1 MMAKILNL
9 FVAVM
14 FTTVLF
20 GQTDTVK
27 HLPVELQNSGIYHI
41 AAVRTVDTATFVDV
55 HITFISKWWSM
66 FSKTNFIKETDTD
79 QKMYPKGIVGAVFE
93 ERLWTPKSGDTLVT
107 LVFDPL
113 PANVKKIDFGEGEK
127 TYMYGVD
134 IDGKAGQLGKRS
146 DDQKEKVALEWVHV
160 ELAKAEN
167 PKVLESYDGEDF
179 FRRDSVRIVGY
190 IKGYDPR
197 LGFSSGIIYQSD
209 LFTREDFPATARI
222 YENGTFEVSYE
233 ALYPEITSIVIN
245 DQTIEFY
252 AEPGHTIG
260 LLLDWEDFL
269 QGDRYRDRSYT
280 WQHTQYLGD
289 LGEFNESL
297 FAIDTRRPDY
307 KKLLDSQK
315 KVAPSEFK
323 NTWLNQWKAESL
335 HFDSVLLASNVDA
348 KLSSLIKAQLD
359 MVYATYF
366 FEYASNRDYYSKQD
380 TANQI
385 LKMPLPDDYYDF
397 VNELDFNKQTYLVS
411 SDFSV
416 FINRYEYAD
425 PFRIRSVFKDSTLT
439 QPETAKMGLIND
451 IALGRHITVMLKQ
464 LPDFGNKL
472 VEKELIERPT
482 VVRNIKDYV
491 DYLEVRRMGYELP
504 DTEGAKVF
512 KNIADKYKGKVLIVD
527 FWAEWCAPC
536 RAGIEAHLADR
547 EKYADHPDFAFLFV
561 TDQSTSEKFYREYTA
576 KQKMVNSYKVS
587 DDEYLALRELF
598 RFNGIPRY
606 ILVGAEGRILD
617 DKYSMRNW
625 KSDFV
630 KRFPDKFKREDFLGN
645 PSAKELSQN

>member
-1 MMAKILNL
+1 MKKIFNL
-9 FVAVM
+9 FIALV
-14 FTTVLF
+14 FTTTLF

-27 HLPVELQNSGIYHI
+27 HLPAELQNSGIYHI
-41 AAVRTVDTATFVDV
+41 TAVRTVDTATFV
-55 HITFISKWWSM
+55 
-66 FSKTNFIKETDTD
+66 
-79 QKMYPKGIVGAVFE
+79 
-93 ERLWTPKSGDTLVT
+93 
-107 LVFDPL
+107 
-113 PANVKKIDFGEGEK
+113 
-127 TYMYGVD
+127 GVD
-134 IDGKAGQLGKRS
+134 IHKKTGQTINNS
-146 DDQKEKVALEWVHV
+146 DDQKEKEALEWVHA

-167 PKVLESYDGEDF
+167 PEVLTSYDGDDF

-233 ALYPEITSIVIN
+233 ALYPEISYIAIN
-245 DQTIEFY
+245 NQTIEFY

-269 QGDRYRDRSYT
+269 QSDRYRDRSYT
-280 WQHTQYLGD
+280 WQHVQYLGD
-289 LGEFNESL
+289 LGEFNELL

-315 KVAPSEFK
+315 KIAPNDFK
-323 NTWLNQWKAESL
+323 NTWLNQWKAESV
-335 HFDSVLLASNVDA
+335 HFDSVLLARNVDA

-385 LKMPLPDDYYDF
+385 LKMPIPEDYYDF
-397 VNELDFNKQTYLVS
+397 VIALDFNNQAYLVA

-416 FINRYEYAD
+416 FINSYEYAK
-425 PFRIRSVFKDSTLT
+425 PFRIRPSFADSTLT
-439 QPETAKMGLIND
+439 QPETARSGLIND
-451 IALGRHITVMLKQ
+451 IALGRHIAVMLKQ
-464 LPDFGNKL
+464 LPDFGKKL
-472 VEKELIERPT
+472 VENQPIEHPFVT
-482 VVRNIKDYV
+482 KKIRNYSEYV
-491 DYLEVRRMGYELP
+491 EARRAGYELP
-504 DTEGAKVF
+504 DTYGAQVF
-512 KNIADKYKGKVLIVD
+512 KKIADKYKGKVLIVD
-527 FWAEWCAPC
+527 FWAEWCGPC
-536 RAGIEAHLADR
+536 RTGIERHLADR
-547 EKYADHPDFAFLFV
+547 ERYADHPDFAFVFV
-561 TDQSTSEKFYREYTA
+561 TDESTSEKFYRDYTK

-587 DDEYLALRELF
+587 NDEYRALRELF

-606 ILVGAEGRILD
+606 ILVAADGRILD
-617 DKYSMRNW
+617 DKYMMRSW

-630 KRFPDKFKREDFLGN
+630 KRFPDKFKREDFLDN
-645 PSAKELSQN
+645 